1 MRERLPFTG
10 PPGLLRGWLPADQGG
25 DAIRPPELSDG
36 QRPRQPGWRA
46 VSTWLGLGALA
57 FLLAVVG
64 GPMVLAVPL
73 AVVLVHYLPRW
84 CGWVAFAA
92 MTVAGVLT
100 ALAAHPA
107 LAGTGAFGAPA
118 QAFALVALTIALVP
132 TLPSRASAA

>member
-1 MRERLPFTG
+1 MPPWDQSALGDEQQG
-10 PPGLLRGWLPADQGG
+10 PWQ
-25 DAIRPPELSDG
+25 S
-36 QRPRQPGWRA
+36 GWR
-46 VSTWLGLGALA
+46 SLPIWLGLGALA

-92 MTVAGVLT
+92 MIAAGVLT

-107 LAGTGAFGAPA
+107 LAGTGAFGGPA
-118 QAFALVALTIALVP
+118 QACALVALTIALVP
-132 TLPSRASAA
+132 ALPARRSVP